1 VREICTQHN
10 ILLIADEVQT
20 GLGRTGKM
28 FAVEHWLVEPDI
40 LCMGKALGGG
50 VMPLAAF
57 TASEQVWSAFE
68 KDPQVHSSTT
78 GGNPLACAAG
88 IAAIM
93 VTLEEDLPGQAARK
107 GAYLLAELQK
117 LKERYGE
124 IIAEARG
131 KGLLLGLQFKSAAL
145 GWQVV
150 SRLFR
155 KGVLVAGTMSNSE
168 TVRFEPALNIPMALL
183 DEILNRLED
192 TLREVRE
199 GRN

>member
-1 VREICTQHN
+1 
-10 ILLIADEVQT
+10 
-20 GLGRTGKM
+20 M
-28 FAVEHWLVEPDI
+28 
-40 LCMGKALGGG
+40 
-50 VMPLAAF
+50 
-57 TASEQVWSAFE
+57 
-68 KDPQVHSSTT
+68 
-78 GGNPLACAAG
+78 
-88 IAAIM
+88 
-93 VTLEEDLPGQAARK
+93 
-107 GAYLLAELQK
+107 LAEMMR

-131 KGLLLGLQFKSAAL
+131 RGLLLGMQFKSAAL

-168 TVRFEPALNIPMALL
+168 TVRFEPALNIPDSSL

-192 TLREVRE
+192 TLREVRD